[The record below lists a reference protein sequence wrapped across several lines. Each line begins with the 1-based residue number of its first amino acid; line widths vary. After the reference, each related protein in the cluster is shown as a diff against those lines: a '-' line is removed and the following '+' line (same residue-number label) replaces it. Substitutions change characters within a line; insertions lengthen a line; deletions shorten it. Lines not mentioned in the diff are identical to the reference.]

1 MNVREDAKADGNSL
15 KELAPVS
22 AILVALVALFL
33 GSEALANGTME
44 NDGYLRIL
52 TLPLAAALAASFGRV
67 LSVSDLGIPS
77 HFKTG
82 VLSALFV
89 AVSAVPELAPGLVEI
104 DTIVTFTFTFVGI
117 ATMMLVN
124 SNRREEA
131 NLLLVAV
138 VGFFLSASLAAST
151 DFGSES
157 WAGTDEEMIDA
168 ARSSMASILFAL
180 WASSMSLGLMV
191 SLCMRGTL
199 DTAGDGKLFSGIPS
213 FDIENES
220 SRKMMSVLAL
230 VFAVQLIPLVWLCSI
245 SGDTIVL
252 EDDVVI
258 SNALSK
264 YSEHQYLG
272 SVWALTTALVIFVW
286 SFFRSERW
294 QVMAALVAVNWV
306 LYSAARLV
314 EIGNPLGIEVL
325 PASSGDST
333 SAAAW
338 FFLIFW
344 SNVAAYVFSIR
355 GYFGDTAPLR
365 EHSALRAWWNANY
378 YGIMISLALFVS
390 VAIRTGWNV
399 LPAMNATGTQLWD
412 MTGGSDPWYMKRV
425 IDYVVAER
433 SHFIFDSDRSYPM
446 GVINPRPPLFSWSLA
461 LGGLGLN
468 WLTGLSQEQMVWW
481 SVSAMPAVYGA
492 LIVLPLAGI
501 ARRVHSLSLIH
512 I

>member
-15 KELAPVS
+15 KELVPVS

-67 LSVSDLGIPS
+67 LSVSELGIPS

-82 VLSALFV
+82 ALSILFI
-89 AVSAVPELAPGLVEI
+89 AVSAIPEIAPELLEI
-104 DTIVTFTFTFVGI
+104 DTIVTFTFTSVGI

-168 ARSSMASILFAL
+168 IRSSMASILFAF
-180 WASSMSLGLMV
+180 WASSISLGLMLV
-191 SLCMRGTL
+191 LGMRGTL
-199 DTAGDGKLFSGIPS
+199 DTPGDGKLFSGIPS
-213 FDIENES
+213 FDIVNDS

-230 VFAVQLIPLVWLCSI
+230 VFAVQFIPLLWLCSI
-245 SGDTIVL
+245 SGDTIVVDG
-252 EDDVVI
+252 EVV
-258 SNALSK
+258 SNALLK

-272 SVWALTTALVIFVW
+272 SVWALMTAFVIFVW
-286 SFFRSERW
+286 AFFRSERW

-344 SNVAAYVFSIR
+344 SNVAAYILSIR

-365 EHSALRAWWNANY
+365 EHSAMRAWWNAT
-378 YGIMISLALFVS
+378 VS
-390 VAIRTGWNV
+390 YTHLT
-399 LPAMNATGTQLWD
+399 LPTKA
-412 MTGGSDPWYMKRV
+412 
-425 IDYVVAER
+425 
-433 SHFIFDSDRSYPM
+433 
-446 GVINPRPPLFSWSLA
+446 
-461 LGGLGLN
+461 
-468 WLTGLSQEQMVWW
+468 
-481 SVSAMPAVYGA
+481 
-492 LIVLPLAGI
+492 
-501 ARRVHSLSLIH
+501 
-512 I
+512 

>member
-15 KELAPVS
+15 KELVPVS

-191 SLCMRGTL
+191 SLGMRGTL

-264 YSEHQYLG
+264 YSEHQ
-272 SVWALTTALVIFVW
+272 
-286 SFFRSERW
+286 
-294 QVMAALVAVNWV
+294 
-306 LYSAARLV
+306 
-314 EIGNPLGIEVL
+314 
-325 PASSGDST
+325 
-333 SAAAW
+333 
-338 FFLIFW
+338 
-344 SNVAAYVFSIR
+344 
-355 GYFGDTAPLR
+355 
-365 EHSALRAWWNANY
+365 
-378 YGIMISLALFVS
+378 
-390 VAIRTGWNV
+390 
-399 LPAMNATGTQLWD
+399 
-412 MTGGSDPWYMKRV
+412 
-425 IDYVVAER
+425 
-433 SHFIFDSDRSYPM
+433 
-446 GVINPRPPLFSWSLA
+446 
-461 LGGLGLN
+461 
-468 WLTGLSQEQMVWW
+468 
-481 SVSAMPAVYGA
+481 
-492 LIVLPLAGI
+492 
-501 ARRVHSLSLIH
+501 
-512 I
+512 